1 MRTTMQRLREAK
13 SARAFVFE
21 VLVVMVGVLLAL
33 GAQQVADALQGRS
46 KARAAE
52 QALALEQAD
61 AFATIAEHTIVAP
74 CIVAQLDRLEAALLA
89 PPPWKPVPMVTPR
102 GGVIR
107 HPRRS
112 IYNTAW
118 RNVEGDGTLAY
129 VRQDRSRLHQSFYGE
144 LDNYLTEYDMVNDGL
159 DRLAL
164 LSRPI
169 QLDALSRNQLLGD
182 IVTLRIKTLAS
193 SSNAGQL
200 MARLDVLGNI
210 ATRASSIDTVGYVLD
225 SDFRGQPDLSAGYCV
240 AHDLPLGD
248 WRAALA
254 KGRED
259 MGYPKGTTPPLMR

>member
-33 GAQQVADALQGRS
+33 GAQQGADALQGRS
-46 KARAAE
+46 KARAVE

-61 AFATIAEHTIVAP
+61 AFATVAEHTIVAP

-129 VRQDRSRLHQSFYGE
+129 VRQDRSRLQQSFYGE

-182 IVTLRIKTLAS
+182 VVTLRIKTLAS

-210 ATRASSIDTVGYVLD
+210 ATRASSIDMVGYVLD

-259 MGYPKGTTPPLMR
+259 MGYPKAPAPPLMR